1 MISDETSM
9 NNETTPS
16 AMTVRGIAPT
26 AVKPGEG
33 FILSSRAISRTGS
46 NRVAN
51 EASPTRSLT
60 GNLVG
65 AAQACGVDRTIASR
79 GAQFSFCPPRE
90 VAHGPFLF
98 SQRRALEPWRDKP
111 RLFRPSSAL

>member
-9 NNETTPS
+9 NKETSPS

-26 AVKPGEG
+26 AVKPGGG

-51 EASPTRSLT
+51 EASHTRSRG
-60 GNLVG
+60 GNSVG
-65 AAQACGVDRTIASR
+65 AAQACGVDRTIA
-79 GAQFSFCPPRE
+79 PRN
-90 VAHGPFLF
+90 AP
-98 SQRRALEPWRDKP
+98 
-111 RLFRPSSAL
+111 